1 MQPILEVQSIG
12 KKFNIQHQR
21 QPYLSMRDSLSQLFT
36 KNQTQEDFWALRDVS
51 FNVLPGESIGIIGK
65 NGAGKSTLLKILS
78 KITPPST
85 GKITCRGR
93 IASLLEVGTGFH
105 PELTGRENIY
115 LNGSILG
122 LKRAEITKQ
131 FNAITEF
138 SGVENFL
145 DTPLKHYSSGMQ
157 LRLAFAVAA
166 HLEPDI
172 LIIDEVLAVGDAEF
186 QKKCMG
192 KMNEVSK
199 NGRTILF
206 VSHNMGQLES
216 LCSKAFILDNG
227 ISSSL
232 MDSSTAI
239 KKYIQS
245 SQIRARIVN
254 YAINDSITIEQF
266 SVHSTFIYSNESV
279 NISLSLLFAKK
290 SQLKSIALLLYNS
303 SGVRIGIIDLRG
315 EINTTSTTFKTTLEL
330 HKLPLIAGTYSFGLY
345 LDTDTVSGNYLD
357 LICLDV
363 IEKETTDV
371 IKYPPN
377 VRGIID
383 INHNFISN
391 E

>member
-12 KKFNIQHQR
+12 KKFSIQHQR
-21 QPYLSMRDSLSQLFT
+21 HPYLSMRDSLSNLFT
-36 KNQTQEDFWALRDVS
+36 KKQTQEDFWALRDVS
-51 FNVLPGESIGIIGK
+51 FHVHAGESIGIIGK

-122 LKRAEITKQ
+122 LKKTEISKQ
-131 FNAITEF
+131 FDAITAF

-172 LIIDEVLAVGDAEF
+172 LIIDEVLAVGDADF

-216 LCSKAFILDNG
+216 LCSKAFILENG
-227 ISSSL
+227 TSSL
-232 MDSSTAI
+232 MMSSSDAI
-239 KKYIQS
+239 KKYLQTNQTKS
-245 SQIRARIVN
+245 SITNHALN
-254 YAINDSITIEQF
+254 EFITIETF
-266 SVHSTFIYSNESV
+266 AAHAAFIYSNESV
-279 NISLSLLFAKK
+279 QISLSLLFTANI
-290 SQLKSIALLLYNS
+290 QVKSIALLLYNAA
-303 SGVRIGIIDLRG
+303 GVRVGIIDLRSA
-315 EINTTSTTFKTTLEL
+315 ITAAAASFKTTLEL
-330 HKLPLIAGTYSFGLY
+330 HKLPLIAGVYSFGLY
-345 LDTDTVSGNYLD
+345 IESDKVSNNYMD
-357 LICLDV
+357 LICIDV
-363 IEKETTDV
+363 LEKETTDV
-371 IKYPPN
+371 IKYHPN
-377 VRGIID
+377 VRGILD
-383 INHNFISN
+383 INHNFIKQ
-391 E
+391 

>member
-12 KKFNIQHQR
+12 KKFSIQHQR
-21 QPYLSMRDSLSQLFT
+21 QPYLSMRDAISQLFIKSHT
-36 KNQTQEDFWALRDVS
+36 EEEFWALRDVS
-51 FNVLPGESIGIIGK
+51 FNVYPGDSIGIIGK

-85 GKITCRGR
+85 GKIICRGR

-122 LKRAEITKQ
+122 LKRIEITKQ
-131 FNAITEF
+131 FDAITAF
-138 SGVENFL
+138 SGIENFL

-172 LIIDEVLAVGDAEF
+172 LIIDEVLAVGDTDF

-192 KMNEVSK
+192 KMNDVRK

-216 LCSKAFILDNG
+216 LCSKAFLLENG
-227 ISSSL
+227 TSSPL
-232 MDSSTAI
+232 MPSGAAI
-239 KKYIQS
+239 KRYLQS
-245 SQIRARIVN
+245 SQAKSSVAN
-254 YAINDSITIEQF
+254 YPINDFITIDQF
-266 SVHSTFIYSNESV
+266 NVHSAFIYSNES
-279 NISLSLLFAKK
+279 IKITLSLVFAKK
-290 SQLKSIALLLYNS
+290 NQLKSIALLLYNS
-303 SGVRIGIIDLRG
+303 AGVRIGIIDLRS
-315 EINTTSTTFKTTLEL
+315 EITSSSTSFNTTLEL
-330 HKLPLIAGTYSFGLY
+330 LKLPLIAGTYSFGLY
-345 LDTDTVSGNYLD
+345 LDSDIGNGNYLD
-357 LICLDV
+357 LICLDIV
-363 IEKETTDV
+363 EKETTDV
-371 IKYPPN
+371 MKYNPN

-383 INHNFISN
+383 IHHKFIRN

>member
-12 KKFNIQHQR
+12 KKFSIQHQR
-21 QPYLSMRDSLSQLFT
+21 QPYLSIRDSLAHLFS
-36 KNQTQEDFWALRDVS
+36 KNQTQEDFWALRNVS
-51 FNVLPGESIGIIGK
+51 FNVMPGESIGIIGK

-122 LKRAEITKQ
+122 LKKTEITKQ
-131 FNAITEF
+131 FDAITAF

-172 LIIDEVLAVGDAEF
+172 LIIDEVLAVGDADF

-216 LCSKAFILDNG
+216 LCSKAFILENG
-227 ISSSL
+227 ISSPL
-232 MDSSTAI
+232 MQSSEAI
-239 KKYIQS
+239 KQYLQT
-245 SQIRARIVN
+245 SQTKS
-254 YAINDSITIEQF
+254 AITNHSINASILIEQF
-266 SVHSTFIYSNESV
+266 AVHSTFIYSNESV
-279 NISLSLLFAKK
+279 KISLALQFASKIL
-290 SQLKSIALLLYNS
+290 LKSIALLLYNS
-303 SGVRIGIIDLRG
+303 AGVRIGIIDLRNA
-315 EINTTSTTFKTTLEL
+315 ISTSSNSFRTTLEL
-330 HKLPLIAGTYSFGLY
+330 HKLPLVAGTYSFGLY
-345 LDTDTVSGNYLD
+345 IDSDAGSGNYLD

-363 IEKETTDV
+363 LEKETTDV
-371 IKYPPN
+371 IKYHPN

>member
-12 KKFNIQHQR
+12 KKFSIQHQR
-21 QPYLSMRDSLSQLFT
+21 QPYLSMRDSLSQIFT
-36 KNQTQEDFWALRDVS
+36 KSKTEEEFWALRDVS

-85 GKITCRGR
+85 GKIICRGR

-105 PELTGRENIY
+105 PELTGRENVY

-122 LKRAEITKQ
+122 LKKVDITKQ
-131 FNAITEF
+131 FDAITEF

-172 LIIDEVLAVGDAEF
+172 LIIDEVLAVGDADF

-199 NGRTILF
+199 KGRTILF

-216 LCSKAFILDNG
+216 LCSKAFILENG
-227 ISSSL
+227 TSSL
-232 MDSSTAI
+232 LMNSCDAI
-239 KKYIQS
+239 KKYLQS
-245 SQIRARIVN
+245 SQTKSTITN
-254 YAINDSITIEQF
+254 YAINDAITIEQF
-266 SVHSTFIYSNESV
+266 AMHSTFIYTNESV
-279 NISLSLLFAKK
+279 KLSLSLAFAKK
-290 SQLKSIALLLYNS
+290 MQLKSIALLLYNS
-303 SGVRIGIIDLRG
+303 AGVRIGIIDLRS
-315 EINTTSTTFKTTLEL
+315 EITPSSTSFRTILEL

-345 LDTDTVSGNYLD
+345 LDSDAGNGNYLD

-363 IEKETTDV
+363 LEKETADV
-371 IKYPPN
+371 IKYHPN

>member
-12 KKFNIQHQR
+12 KKFSIQHQR
-21 QPYLSMRDSLSQLFT
+21 QPYLSMRDAISQLFT
-36 KNQTQEDFWALRDVS
+36 KSHTEEEFWALRDVS
-51 FNVLPGESIGIIGK
+51 FNVYPGDSIGIIGK

-122 LKRAEITKQ
+122 LKRIDITKQ
-131 FNAITEF
+131 FDAITAF

-172 LIIDEVLAVGDAEF
+172 LIIDEVLAVGDADF

-192 KMNEVSK
+192 KMNEVRK

-216 LCSKAFILDNG
+216 LCSKAFLLENG
-227 ISSSL
+227 TSSPL
-232 MDSSTAI
+232 MPSGDAI
-239 KKYIQS
+239 KRYLQS
-245 SQIRARIVN
+245 SQTKSSVAN
-254 YAINDSITIEQF
+254 YAINDFITIEQF
-266 SVHSTFIYSNESV
+266 NVHSAFIYSNES
-279 NISLSLLFAKK
+279 IKITLSLVFAKK
-290 SQLKSIALLLYNS
+290 AQLKGIALLLYNS
-303 SGVRIGIIDLRG
+303 AGVRIGIIDLRC
-315 EINTTSTTFKTTLEL
+315 EITSSSTSFSTTLEL
-330 HKLPLIAGTYSFGLY
+330 LKLPLIAGTYSIGLF
-345 LDTDTVSGNYLD
+345 LDSDMGSGNYLD
-357 LICLDV
+357 LICLD
-363 IEKETTDV
+363 ILEKETTDV
-371 IKYPPN
+371 MKYHPN

-383 INHNFISN
+383 IHHKFIPN

>member
-12 KKFNIQHQR
+12 KKFSIQHQR
-21 QPYLSMRDSLSQLFT
+21 QPYLSMRDSLSQIFT
-36 KNQTQEDFWALRDVS
+36 KSKTEEEFWALRDVS

-85 GKITCRGR
+85 GKKICRGR

-105 PELTGRENIY
+105 PELTGRENVY

-122 LKRAEITKQ
+122 LKKVDITKQ
-131 FNAITEF
+131 FDAITEF

-172 LIIDEVLAVGDAEF
+172 LIIDEVLAVGDADF

-199 NGRTILF
+199 KGRTILF

-216 LCSKAFILDNG
+216 LCSKAFILENG
-227 ISSSL
+227 TSSL
-232 MDSSTAI
+232 LMNSCDAI
-239 KKYIQS
+239 KKYLQS
-245 SQIRARIVN
+245 SQTKSTITN
-254 YAINDSITIEQF
+254 YAINDAITIEQF
-266 SVHSTFIYSNESV
+266 AMHSTFIYTNESV
-279 NISLSLLFAKK
+279 KLSLSLAFAKK
-290 SQLKSIALLLYNS
+290 MQLKSIALLLYNS
-303 SGVRIGIIDLRG
+303 AGVRIGIIDLRS
-315 EINTTSTTFKTTLEL
+315 EITPSSTSFRTILEL

-345 LDTDTVSGNYLD
+345 LDSDAGNGNYLD

-363 IEKETTDV
+363 LEKETADV
-371 IKYPPN
+371 IKYHPN

>member
-12 KKFNIQHQR
+12 KKFSIQHQR
-21 QPYLSMRDSLSQLFT
+21 QPYLSMRDSLSQIFT
-36 KNQTQEDFWALRDVS
+36 KSKTEEEFWALRDVS

-85 GKITCRGR
+85 GKIICRGR

-105 PELTGRENIY
+105 PELTGRENVY

-122 LKRAEITKQ
+122 LKKVDITKQ
-131 FNAITEF
+131 FDAITEF

-172 LIIDEVLAVGDAEF
+172 LIIDEVLAVGDADF

-199 NGRTILF
+199 KGRTILF

-216 LCSKAFILDNG
+216 LCSKAFILENG
-227 ISSSL
+227 TSSL
-232 MDSSTAI
+232 LMNSCDAI
-239 KKYIQS
+239 KKYLQS
-245 SQIRARIVN
+245 SQTKSTITN
-254 YAINDSITIEQF
+254 YAINDAITIEQF
-266 SVHSTFIYSNESV
+266 AMHSTFIYTNESV
-279 NISLSLLFAKK
+279 KLSLSLAFAKK
-290 SQLKSIALLLYNS
+290 MQLKSIALLLYNS
-303 SGVRIGIIDLRG
+303 AGVRIGIIDLRS
-315 EINTTSTTFKTTLEL
+315 EITPSSTSFRTILEL

-345 LDTDTVSGNYLD
+345 LDSDAGNGNYLD

-363 IEKETTDV
+363 LEKETADV
-371 IKYPPN
+371 IN
-377 VRGIID
+377 
-383 INHNFISN
+383 
-391 E
+391 

>member
-12 KKFNIQHQR
+12 KKFSIQHQR
-21 QPYLSMRDSLSQLFT
+21 QPYLSMRDSLSNLFS

-51 FNVLPGESIGIIGK
+51 FNVFPGESIGIIGK

-78 KITPPST
+78 KITPPTT

-122 LKRAEITKQ
+122 LKKADITKQ
-131 FNAITEF
+131 FDAITEF

-172 LIIDEVLAVGDAEF
+172 LIIDEVLAVGDADF

-216 LCSKAFILDNG
+216 LCPKAFILENG
-227 ISSSL
+227 TSSSL
-232 MDSSTAI
+232 MNSSDAI
-239 KKYIQS
+239 QKYLQS
-245 SQIRARIVN
+245 SQTKSSIVN
-254 YAINDSITIEQF
+254 VAINEFITIEQF
-266 SVHSTFIYSNESV
+266 AVQSAFIYSNESV
-279 NISLSLLFAKK
+279 KISLSLLFAKK
-290 SQLKSIALLLYNS
+290 TQLKSIALLLYNS
-303 SGVRIGIIDLRG
+303 AGVRVGIIDLRT
-315 EINTTSTTFKTTLEL
+315 EITAASTVFKTTLEL

-345 LDTDTVSGNYLD
+345 LDSDIVSNNYLD
-357 LICLDV
+357 LICLD
-363 IEKETTDV
+363 ILEKETTDI
-371 IKYPPN
+371 IKYAPN